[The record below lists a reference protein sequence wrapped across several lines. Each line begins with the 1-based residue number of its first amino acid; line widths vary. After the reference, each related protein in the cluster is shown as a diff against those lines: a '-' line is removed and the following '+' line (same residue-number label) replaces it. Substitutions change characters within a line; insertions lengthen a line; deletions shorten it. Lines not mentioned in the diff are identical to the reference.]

1 MSLFYVIYLSLRP
14 ILNDEIMRYGNLSR
28 QLSSLAGPIFIET
41 LLVMMLGAVDTFMLS
56 RYSDNSVAAV
66 GVVNQLMN
74 LVFLLFEVISLGT
87 SILCSQYIGAG
98 RRDKVIQVVGI
109 SLIFNLLSGMLMS
122 LGLYSFADDLL
133 HLMGLRPDLMSD
145 GLPYMKIV
153 GGFAFLQAISLSL
166 SASLRSADKAKYP
179 MYVSMVVN
187 VLNIIGN
194 YSLIFGRFGMPA
206 LGVEGAAIST
216 SFCRLVSVVLL
227 FVILFKKHIPS
238 FPKELFI
245 PFPWI
250 ELKNLL
256 KIGIPSAGEHFS
268 YSLSQVVITYFIN
281 MISNQALT
289 TRTYI
294 VNIVMFTYIFALSIA
309 QGGAILIGHL
319 VGMKKINAAYTIGKR
334 IMRLCTTT
342 SVTLALLTA
351 VFGKHILG
359 MLTTDPWIIST
370 GAAILWIEVL
380 LENGRALNLFGVN
393 SLRSAGD
400 IYFPVL
406 VGIVVMWGVQVVGSY
421 ILGISFG
428 WGLIAMWGVFAL
440 DENIRGYIFLRR
452 WNSFRWVGKSFLEK

>member
-1 MSLFYVIYLSLRP
+1 
-14 ILNDEIMRYGNLSR
+14 MRYGKLSR
-28 QLSSLAGPIFIET
+28 QLTSLAGPIFIET

-74 LVFLLFEVISLGT
+74 LVFLLFEVISIGT

-109 SLIFNLLSGMLMS
+109 SLIFNLLSGLAIS
-122 LGLYSFADDLL
+122 LGLYFFADDLL
-133 HLMGLRPDLMSD
+133 HMMGLRSDLMSD

-179 MYVSMVVN
+179 MYVSVLVN

-194 YSLIFGRFGMPA
+194 YSLIFGKFGMPA

-216 SFCRLVSVVLL
+216 SLCRFASVVML

-238 FPKELFI
+238 FPKKLFL

-281 MISNQALT
+281 MISNQALA

-319 VGMKKINAAYTIGKR
+319 VGMKKINGAYAIGKR
-334 IMRLCTTT
+334 IMRLCTAT
-342 SVTLALLTA
+342 SVTLSLMTA
-351 VFGKHILG
+351 IFGKHILS
-359 MLTTDPWIIST
+359 MLTSDPWIIST
-370 GAAILWIEVL
+370 GATILWVEIL

-421 ILGISFG
+421 ILGISLG
-428 WGLIAMWGVFAL
+428 WGLVAMWVVFAL

-452 WNSFRWVGKSFLEK
+452 WNSFKWVGKSFLEN

>member
-1 MSLFYVIYLSLRP
+1 M
-14 ILNDEIMRYGNLSR
+14 
-28 QLSSLAGPIFIET
+28 T
-41 LLVMMLGAVDTFMLS
+41 LGAVDTFMLS

-98 RRDKVIQVVGI
+98 RRDKVVQVVGI
-109 SLIFNLLSGMLMS
+109 SLMFNLLSGVILS
-122 LGLYSFADDLL
+122 SCLYIFADDMLL
-133 HLMGLRPDLMSD
+133 LMGLRPDLMSE

-153 GGFAFLQAISLSL
+153 GGFAFFQAISLSL

-179 MYVSMVVN
+179 MYVSIVVN
-187 VLNIIGN
+187 ILNIIGN
-194 YSLIFGRFGMPA
+194 YTLIFGKFGMPA

-216 SFCRLVSVVLL
+216 SVCRFVSVVIL
-227 FVILFKKHIPS
+227 FVVLFKKHIPS
-238 FPKELFI
+238 FPKELFT
-245 PFPWI
+245 PFPWV

-281 MISNQALT
+281 MISNQALA
-289 TRTYI
+289 TRSYV

-319 VGMKKINAAYTIGKR
+319 VGMEKIKAAHAIGKR
-334 IMRLCTTT
+334 VMRLGVAM
-342 SVTLALLTA
+342 SVSLSLVTA
-351 VFGKHILG
+351 IFGRHILG

-370 GAAILWIEVL
+370 GATILWIEIL
-380 LENGRALNLFGVN
+380 LENGRALNFFGVN

-421 ILGISFG
+421 VLGISLG
-428 WGLIAMWGVFAL
+428 WGLIAMWAVFAL
-440 DENIRGYIFLRR
+440 DENIRGFIFLRR
-452 WNSFRWVGKSFLEK
+452 WNSFKWVGKSFIR

>member
-1 MSLFYVIYLSLRP
+1 
-14 ILNDEIMRYGNLSR
+14 MRYGNLSR
-28 QLSSLAGPIFIET
+28 QLTSLAGPIFVET
-41 LLVMMLGAVDTFMLS
+41 LLVMMLGGVDTFMLS

-98 RRDKVIQVVGI
+98 RRDKVVQVVGI
-109 SLIFNLLSGMLMS
+109 SLLFNLISGLAIS
-122 LGLYSFADDLL
+122 ACLYLFADNMLL
-133 HLMGLRPDLMSD
+133 MMGLRPDLLAY

-166 SASLRSADKAKYP
+166 SAALRSTNKAKYP

-187 VLNIIGN
+187 VLNILGN
-194 YSLIFGRFGMPA
+194 YSLIFGKFGMPA

-216 SFCRLVSVVLL
+216 SFCRLVAVAILLVV
-227 FVILFKKHIPS
+227 LFKKHIPS
-238 FPKELFI
+238 FPKKYFT
-245 PFPWI
+245 PFPWM

-268 YSLSQVVITYFIN
+268 YSLSQVVISYFIN
-281 MISNQALT
+281 MIGNQALA
-289 TRTYI
+289 TRSYV
-294 VNIVMFTYIFALSIA
+294 VNIVMFTYIFALAIA
-309 QGGAILIGHL
+309 QGGAILIGQL
-319 VGMKKINAAYTIGKR
+319 VGQKKIRAAYVIGKR
-334 IMRLCTTT
+334 VMRLGAAV

-351 VFGKHILG
+351 IFGRHILG
-359 MLTTDPWIIST
+359 MLTADPWIIST

-380 LENGRALNLFGVN
+380 LENGRALNFFGVN
-393 SLRSAGD
+393 ALRSSGD

-421 ILGISFG
+421 ILGITLG
-428 WGLIAMWGVFAL
+428 WGIIAMWAVFAL
-440 DENIRGYIFLRR
+440 DENIRGFIFLRR
-452 WNSFRWVGKSFLEK
+452 WNTFKWVGKSFTGN

>member
-1 MSLFYVIYLSLRP
+1 
-14 ILNDEIMRYGNLSR
+14 MRYGNLSR

-74 LVFLLFEVISLGT
+74 LVFLLFEVISIGT

-109 SLIFNLLSGMLMS
+109 SLIFNLFSGLLLS
-122 LGLYSFADDLL
+122 LGLYSFAGSLL
-133 HLMGLRPDLMSD
+133 QMMGLRPDLMSD

-194 YSLIFGRFGMPA
+194 YSLIFGKFGMPA

-216 SFCRLVSVVLL
+216 SLCRFVSVVLL

-238 FPKELFI
+238 FPKELFS

-281 MISNQALT
+281 MISNQALA
-289 TRTYI
+289 TRSYI

-334 IMRLCTTT
+334 IMRLGTAT

-351 VFGKHILG
+351 IFGKHILG
-359 MLTTDPWIIST
+359 MLTSDPWIIST
-370 GAAILWIEVL
+370 GATILWVEVL
-380 LENGRALNLFGVN
+380 LENGRALNFFGVN

-421 ILGISFG
+421 LLGISLG
-428 WGLIAMWGVFAL
+428 WGLVAMWIVFAL
-440 DENIRGYIFLRR
+440 DENIRGFIFIRR
-452 WNSFRWVGKSFLEK
+452 WNSFKWVGKGFL

>member
-1 MSLFYVIYLSLRP
+1 
-14 ILNDEIMRYGNLSR
+14 MRYGNLSR

-74 LVFLLFEVISLGT
+74 LVFLLFEVISIGT

-109 SLIFNLLSGMLMS
+109 SLIFNLFSGMLLS
-122 LGLYSFADDLL
+122 LGLYSFAGSLL
-133 HLMGLRPDLMSD
+133 QMMGLRPDLMSD

-194 YSLIFGRFGMPA
+194 YSLIFGKFGMPA

-216 SFCRLVSVVLL
+216 SLCRFVSVVLL

-238 FPKELFI
+238 FPKELFS

-281 MISNQALT
+281 MISNQALA
-289 TRTYI
+289 TRSYI

-309 QGGAILIGHL
+309 QGGAILVGHL

-334 IMRLCTTT
+334 IMRLGTAT

-351 VFGKHILG
+351 IFGKHILG
-359 MLTTDPWIIST
+359 MLTSDPWIIST
-370 GAAILWIEVL
+370 GATILWVEVL
-380 LENGRALNLFGVN
+380 LENGRALNFFGVN

-421 ILGISFG
+421 LLGISLG
-428 WGLIAMWGVFAL
+428 WGLIAMWAVFAL
-440 DENIRGYIFLRR
+440 DENIRGFIFIRR
-452 WNSFRWVGKSFLEK
+452 WNSFKWVGKSFL

>member
-1 MSLFYVIYLSLRP
+1 
-14 ILNDEIMRYGNLSR
+14 MRYGKLSR
-28 QLSSLAGPIFIET
+28 QLTSLAGPIFIET

-74 LVFLLFEVISLGT
+74 LVFLLFEVISIGT

-109 SLIFNLLSGMLMS
+109 SLIFNLLSGLAIS
-122 LGLYSFADDLL
+122 LGLYFFADDLL
-133 HLMGLRPDLMSD
+133 HMMGLRPDLMSD

-179 MYVSMVVN
+179 MYVSVLVN

-194 YSLIFGRFGMPA
+194 YSLIFGKFGMPA

-216 SFCRLVSVVLL
+216 SLCRFASVVML

-238 FPKELFI
+238 FPKELFL

-281 MISNQALT
+281 MISNQALA

-319 VGMKKINAAYTIGKR
+319 VGMKKINGAYAIGKR
-334 IMRLCTTT
+334 IMRLCTAT
-342 SVTLALLTA
+342 SVTLSLMTA
-351 VFGKHILG
+351 IFGKHILS
-359 MLTTDPWIIST
+359 MLTSDPWIIST
-370 GAAILWIEVL
+370 GATILWVEIL

-421 ILGISFG
+421 ILGISIG
-428 WGLIAMWGVFAL
+428 WGLVAMWVVFAL

-452 WNSFRWVGKSFLEK
+452 WNSFKWVGKSFLEN

>member
-1 MSLFYVIYLSLRP
+1 MK
-14 ILNDEIMRYGNLSR
+14 YGTLSR
-28 QLSSLAGPIFIET
+28 QLTSLAGPIFIET

-56 RYSDNSVAAV
+56 RHSDNSVAAV

-87 SILCSQYIGAG
+87 SILCSQYIGAK

-109 SLIFNLLSGMLMS
+109 SLIFNLIA
-122 LGLYSFADDLL
+122 GLLISTALYFFAGDFLRM
-133 HLMGLRPDLMSD
+133 MGLRPDLMSE

-179 MYVSMVVN
+179 MYVSLVVN

-194 YSLIFGRFGMPA
+194 YTLIFGKFGMPA

-216 SFCRLVSVVLL
+216 SICRFASAVILL
-227 FVILFKKHIPS
+227 IILFKKHIPS
-238 FPKELFI
+238 FPKKYFS

-268 YSLSQVVITYFIN
+268 YSLSQVVISYFIN
-281 MISNQALT
+281 MISNEALA
-289 TRTYI
+289 TRTY
-294 VNIVMFTYIFALSIA
+294 VANIVMFTYIFALSIA

-334 IMRLCTTT
+334 IMRLGAAM
-342 SVTLALLTA
+342 SVSLSLLTA
-351 VFGKHILG
+351 IFGTKIMSL
-359 MLTTDPWIIST
+359 LTTDPWIIAT
-370 GAAILWIEVL
+370 GASILWVEIL
-380 LENGRALNLFGVN
+380 LENGRALNFFGVN

-400 IYFPVL
+400 IYYPVII
-406 VGIVVMWGVQVVGSY
+406 GIIVMWTVQVVGSY
-421 ILGISFG
+421 IFGITLG
-428 WGLIAMWGVFAL
+428 WGLVAMWVIFAI
-440 DENIRGYIFLRR
+440 DENIRGLIFVRR
-452 WNSFRWVGKSFLEK
+452 WNSFKWVGKDFVK

>member
-1 MSLFYVIYLSLRP
+1 
-14 ILNDEIMRYGNLSR
+14 
-28 QLSSLAGPIFIET
+28 
-41 LLVMMLGAVDTFMLS
+41 
-56 RYSDNSVAAV
+56 
-66 GVVNQLMN
+66 MN

-98 RRDKVIQVVGI
+98 RRDKVVQVVGI
-109 SLIFNLLSGMLMS
+109 SLLFNLLSGLILS
-122 LGLYSFADDLL
+122 SCLYLFADDMLL
-133 HLMGLRPDLMSD
+133 LMGLRPDLLAD

-179 MYVSMVVN
+179 MYVSIVVN
-187 VLNIIGN
+187 ILNIIGN
-194 YSLIFGRFGMPA
+194 YTLIFGKFGMPA

-216 SFCRLVSVVLL
+216 SVCRFVSVVIL
-227 FVILFKKHIPS
+227 FVVLFKKHIPS
-238 FPKELFI
+238 FPKELFT
-245 PFPWI
+245 PFPWV

-281 MISNQALT
+281 MISNQALA
-289 TRTYI
+289 TRSYV

-319 VGMKKINAAYTIGKR
+319 VGMKKIKAAHAIGKR
-334 IMRLCTTT
+334 VMRLGVAM
-342 SVTLALLTA
+342 SVSLSLVTA
-351 VFGKHILG
+351 IFGRHILG

-370 GAAILWIEVL
+370 GATILWIEIL
-380 LENGRALNLFGVN
+380 LENGRALNFFGVN

-421 ILGISFG
+421 VLGISLG
-428 WGLIAMWGVFAL
+428 WGLIAMWAVFAL
-440 DENIRGYIFLRR
+440 DENIRGFIFLRR
-452 WNSFRWVGKSFLEK
+452 WNSFKWVGKSFVGSR

>member
-1 MSLFYVIYLSLRP
+1 
-14 ILNDEIMRYGNLSR
+14 MRYGKLSR
-28 QLSSLAGPIFIET
+28 QLTSLAGPIFIET

-74 LVFLLFEVISLGT
+74 LVFLLFEVISIGT

-109 SLIFNLLSGMLMS
+109 SLIFNLLSGLAIS
-122 LGLYSFADDLL
+122 LGLYFFADDLL
-133 HLMGLRPDLMSD
+133 HMMGLRPDLMSD

-179 MYVSMVVN
+179 MYVSVIVN

-194 YSLIFGRFGMPA
+194 YSLIFGKFGMPA

-216 SFCRLVSVVLL
+216 SLCRFASVVML

-238 FPKELFI
+238 FPKELFL

-281 MISNQALT
+281 MISNQALA

-319 VGMKKINAAYTIGKR
+319 VGMKKINGAYAIGKR
-334 IMRLCTTT
+334 IMRLCTAT
-342 SVTLALLTA
+342 SVTLSLMTA
-351 VFGKHILG
+351 IFGKHILS
-359 MLTTDPWIIST
+359 MLTSDPWIIST
-370 GAAILWIEVL
+370 GATILWVEIL

-421 ILGISFG
+421 ILGISIG
-428 WGLIAMWGVFAL
+428 WGLVAMWVVFAL

-452 WNSFRWVGKSFLEK
+452 WNSFKWVGKSFLEN

>member
-1 MSLFYVIYLSLRP
+1 
-14 ILNDEIMRYGNLSR
+14 MRYGNLSR

-74 LVFLLFEVISLGT
+74 LVFLLFEVISIGT

-109 SLIFNLLSGMLMS
+109 SLIFNLFSGMLLS
-122 LGLYSFADDLL
+122 LGLYSFAGSLL
-133 HLMGLRPDLMSD
+133 QMMGLRPDLMSD

-194 YSLIFGRFGMPA
+194 YSLIFGKFGMPA

-216 SFCRLVSVVLL
+216 SLCRFVSVVLL

-238 FPKELFI
+238 FPKELFS

-281 MISNQALT
+281 MISNQALA
-289 TRTYI
+289 TRSYI

-309 QGGAILIGHL
+309 QGGAILVGHL
-319 VGMKKINAAYTIGKR
+319 VGMNKINAAYTIGKR
-334 IMRLCTTT
+334 IMRLGTAT

-351 VFGKHILG
+351 IFGKHILG
-359 MLTTDPWIIST
+359 MLTSDPWIIST
-370 GAAILWIEVL
+370 GATILWVEML
-380 LENGRALNLFGVN
+380 LENGRALNFFGVN

-421 ILGISFG
+421 LLGISLG
-428 WGLIAMWGVFAL
+428 WGLVAMWIVFAL
-440 DENIRGYIFLRR
+440 DENIRGFIFIRR
-452 WNSFRWVGKSFLEK
+452 WNSFKWVGKGFL

>member
-1 MSLFYVIYLSLRP
+1 
-14 ILNDEIMRYGNLSR
+14 MRYGKLSR
-28 QLSSLAGPIFIET
+28 QLTSLAGPIFIET

-74 LVFLLFEVISLGT
+74 LVFLLFEVISIGT

-109 SLIFNLLSGMLMS
+109 SLIFNLLSGLAIS
-122 LGLYSFADDLL
+122 LGLYFFADDLL
-133 HLMGLRPDLMSD
+133 HMMGLRPDLMSD

-179 MYVSMVVN
+179 MYVSVLVN

-194 YSLIFGRFGMPA
+194 YSLIFGKFGMPA

-216 SFCRLVSVVLL
+216 SLCRFASVVML

-238 FPKELFI
+238 FPKELFL

-281 MISNQALT
+281 MISNQALA

-319 VGMKKINAAYTIGKR
+319 VGMKKINGAYAIGKR
-334 IMRLCTTT
+334 IMRLCTAT
-342 SVTLALLTA
+342 SVTLSLMTA
-351 VFGKHILG
+351 IFGKHIIS
-359 MLTTDPWIIST
+359 MLTSDPWIIST
-370 GAAILWIEVL
+370 GATILWVEIL

-421 ILGISFG
+421 ILGISLG
-428 WGLIAMWGVFAL
+428 WGLVAMWVVFAL
-440 DENIRGYIFLRR
+440 DENIRGHIFLRR
-452 WNSFRWVGKSFLEK
+452 WNSFKWVGKSFLEN

>member
-1 MSLFYVIYLSLRP
+1 
-14 ILNDEIMRYGNLSR
+14 MRYGKLSR
-28 QLSSLAGPIFIET
+28 QLASLAGPIFIET
-41 LLVMMLGAVDTFMLS
+41 LLVMTLGAVDTFMLS

-98 RRDKVIQVVGI
+98 RRDKVVQVVGI
-109 SLIFNLLSGMLMS
+109 SLMFNLLSGVILS
-122 LGLYSFADDLL
+122 SCLYFFADDMLL
-133 HLMGLRPDLMSD
+133 LMGLRPDLMSE

-153 GGFAFLQAISLSL
+153 GGFAFFQAISLSL

-179 MYVSMVVN
+179 MYVSVVVN
-187 VLNIIGN
+187 ILNIIGN
-194 YSLIFGRFGMPA
+194 YTLIFGKFGMPA

-216 SFCRLVSVVLL
+216 SVCRFVSVVIL
-227 FVILFKKHIPS
+227 FAVLFKKHIPS
-238 FPKELFI
+238 FPKELFT
-245 PFPWI
+245 PFPWV

-281 MISNQALT
+281 MISNQALA
-289 TRTYI
+289 TRSYV

-319 VGMKKINAAYTIGKR
+319 VGMKKIKAAHAIGKR
-334 IMRLCTTT
+334 VMRLGVAM
-342 SVTLALLTA
+342 SVSLSLVTA
-351 VFGKHILG
+351 IFGRHILG

-370 GAAILWIEVL
+370 GAAILWIEIL
-380 LENGRALNLFGVN
+380 LENGRALNFFGVN

-421 ILGISFG
+421 VLGISLG
-428 WGLIAMWGVFAL
+428 WGLIAMWAVFAL
-440 DENIRGYIFLRR
+440 DENIRGFIFLRR
-452 WNSFRWVGKSFLEK
+452 WNSFKWVGKSFIK